1 ENPLEPFE
9 KSGPL
14 CRFATMGGRIV
25 QATIGNLR
33 DLLRSGKPV
42 VVDFWAGWC
51 GPCHIMAPIL
61 RALAKEFEDQVVFAK
76 VDIEN
81 NRDLASQFNIKSVP
95 TLVLIRNGKEWD
107 RLRGVQ
113 SRSDLRKIVRK
124 MAS

>member
-1 ENPLEPFE
+1 
-9 KSGPL
+9 
-14 CRFATMGGRIV
+14 
-25 QATIGNLR
+25 
-33 DLLRSGKPV
+33 
-42 VVDFWAGWC
+42 
-51 GPCHIMAPIL
+51 MAPIL

>member
-1 ENPLEPFE
+1 M
-9 KSGPL
+9 
-14 CRFATMGGRIV
+14 CGRIV
-25 QATIGNLR
+25 QAAIGNLR

-51 GPCHIMAPIL
+51 GPCHAMAPIM

-95 TLVLIRNGKEWD
+95 TLVLIRNGKEWE
-107 RLRGVQ
+107 RLTGVQ
-113 SRSDLRKIVRK
+113 SRSDLRKIIGK
-124 MAS
+124 IMAS

>member
-1 ENPLEPFE
+1 
-9 KSGPL
+9 
-14 CRFATMGGRIV
+14 MGGRIV

-61 RALAKEFEDQVVFAK
+61 RALAKEFESQVIFAK
-76 VDIEN
+76 IDVEN
-81 NRDLASQFNIKSVP
+81 NRDLASQFNIKSIP
-95 TLVLIRNGKEWD
+95 TLVLFKNGREWD
-107 RLRGVQ
+107 RLSGLR